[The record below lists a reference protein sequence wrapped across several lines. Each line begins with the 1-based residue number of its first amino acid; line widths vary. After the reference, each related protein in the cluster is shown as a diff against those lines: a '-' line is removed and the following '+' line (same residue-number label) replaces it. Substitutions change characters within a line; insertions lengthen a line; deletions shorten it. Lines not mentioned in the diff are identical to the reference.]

1 MSFSFLISM
10 QILAYSTLYSGGI
23 AQSIVHTSDVLVL
36 PNVRSQI
43 KLCQFKPIPRIAL
56 PSLSALSE

>member
-1 MSFSFLISM
+1 M

-43 KLCQFKPIPRIAL
+43 KLCQFKPILRIAL